1 MEAAEGGVARSATGD
16 RHVLGCCGDL
26 GLGGGVGRNSGG
38 DEAGNGKCEDKKA
51 NNVVFHDISPWR
63 SFFVF
68 LNFSLDKPTGY
79 NIRCI
84 KL

>member
-1 MEAAEGGVARSATGD
+1 MGSLGAQPGIGISWVVAEILALEAVWAETVVAPKPATASV
-16 RHVLGCCGDL
+16 RTKRRTMLFFMIFLLG
-26 GLGGGVGRNSGG
+26 
-38 DEAGNGKCEDKKA
+38 
-51 NNVVFHDISPWR
+51 R